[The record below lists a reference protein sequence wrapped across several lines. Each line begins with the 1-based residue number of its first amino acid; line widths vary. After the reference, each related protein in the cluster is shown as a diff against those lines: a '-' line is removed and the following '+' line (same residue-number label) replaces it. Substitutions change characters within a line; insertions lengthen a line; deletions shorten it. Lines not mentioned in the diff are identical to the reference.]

1 MLRKFVQVALAMLA
15 LGLVSP
21 ASAETIE
28 ALFWEDKS
36 SRAISEPDEIDTTDI
51 VGRFRGVRVYAL
63 DGTSVEIAKVEINY
77 ADGSKHI
84 EDRGSPT
91 KLNTFNSRTRVIGP
105 ENGYGPEKF
114 IDEVVVHYQ
123 ATGEKQ
129 HARLR
134 IVGVTTERA
143 ARAKRTPADVAVGP
157 GARRPSEM
165 VTPVASRDGSGASS
179 VVVIPPP
186 SGPDAAGGDVLFG
199 VQSVSFGTDRDVIRV
214 GTELGKFDKIRLRVF
229 DNDIFMTELRVIY
242 SNGEPDVLAVEAN
255 IPANA
260 RTKWFALKG
269 DRFIK
274 EIQLVYRSK
283 PSFRGQARVEVY
295 GEYAEGWFAPMPS
308 NMRPG
313 QISYAGEAFKHG
325 PNRGWLYLGG
335 QQPKFISVKKG
346 LGYETD
352 TVMVHRNRGFN
363 RIRLDVK
370 DRAITLNKLTIIYSD
385 NSTDVVDVGKAI
397 EAGSGYTV
405 PTLKAKPIKEIQV
418 SYRSR
423 IFDRKATSS
432 GYAFVEFW
440 AQ

>member
-1 MLRKFVQVALAMLA
+1 MLRKVFQVALAMVV
-15 LGLVSP
+15 LGLFSP
-21 ASAETIE
+21 ASADYTIE

-51 VGRFRGVRVYAL
+51 VGRFRGVRIYAL
-63 DGTSVEIAKVEINY
+63 DGTSVEIDKVVINY
-77 ADGSKHI
+77 ADGSKYV

-105 ENGYGPEKF
+105 ENGYGPDKF
-114 IDEVVVHYQ
+114 IDEVVIHYNSS
-123 ATGEKQ
+123 GEKQ

-134 IVGVTTERA
+134 VVGVTTERA
-143 ARAKRTPADVAVGP
+143 ARAKRTPADIAVGP
-157 GARRPSEM
+157 GNRRPSEM
-165 VTPVASRDGSGASS
+165 VTPASSRDDGRPSS
-179 VVVIPPP
+179 VIAAP
-186 SGPDAAGGDVLFG
+186 SSADAAGGDVLFG
-199 VQSVSFGTDRDVIRV
+199 VQSVGFGVDRDVIRV
-214 GTELGKFDKIRLRVF
+214 GAELGKFDKIRLRVF
-229 DNDIFMTELRVIY
+229 DNDIFMTELRVVY

-260 RTKWFALKG
+260 RTKWFALNG

-295 GEYAEGWFAPMPS
+295 GEYAEGWFSPMPS
-308 NMRPG
+308 NTRPG
-313 QISYAGEAFKHG
+313 QISYSGEAFKHSA
-325 PNRGWLYLGG
+325 NRGWLYLGG

-370 DRAITLNKLTIIYSD
+370 DRAITLNELKIIYSD
-385 NSTDVVDVGKAI
+385 QSADLLKVGKAI

-405 PTLKAKPIKEIQV
+405 PTLKAKPIKEIEV

-432 GYAFVEFW
+432 SYAFVEFW